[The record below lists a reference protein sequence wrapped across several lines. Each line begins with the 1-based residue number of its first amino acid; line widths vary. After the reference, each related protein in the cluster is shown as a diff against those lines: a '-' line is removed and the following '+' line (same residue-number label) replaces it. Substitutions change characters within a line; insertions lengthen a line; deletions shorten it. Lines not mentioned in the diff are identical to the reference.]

1 MEQKDTQSINP
12 SGEKEAQNASE
23 AGAAEAVEVQ
33 NASGPDAVDAIETQD
48 ASGVNTAEAV
58 EAQNISGADTAKA
71 QDASEA
77 GTAEVQSIS
86 GADAA
91 ETQNA
96 SEVGAAEMQSISG
109 ADAAETMNAP
119 ATGAE
124 GSEAGSGVSVT
135 EPEKTPDT
143 DVRLAGSNREGVK
156 GSPSVGAVELPSL
169 ELLEAELKKEQ
180 YKRSYRRV
188 LKSTAFSLMVVA
200 AVAVLIAVL
209 LLPVLQ
215 ISGTS
220 MTDTLQNEDIVVAV
234 NSSKF
239 KTGDVVAFY
248 YNNNILIK
256 RVIAS
261 SGDWVDIDEDG
272 NVYVN
277 EVKLDEPYVKELA
290 LGECDIDLPYQVP
303 DKKCFVMGDHRAT
316 SIDSRSTAVGCVSDD
331 AVVGKILFRVWPL
344 SEIGFVK

>member
-1 MEQKDTQSINP
+1 MEQKDTQNINP
-12 SGEKEAQNASE
+12 SGQTEEQDAPAASAIEPIEAQSAP
-23 AGAAEAVEVQ
+23 GA
-33 NASGPDAVDAIETQD
+33 ET
-48 ASGVNTAEAV
+48 
-58 EAQNISGADTAKA
+58 
-71 QDASEA
+71 
-77 GTAEVQSIS
+77 
-86 GADAA
+86 A

-96 SEVGAAEMQSISG
+96 PAAGIAEAAAQNAPAAG
-109 ADAAETMNAP
+109 VAEAAGEQKPPAAET
-119 ATGAE
+119 
-124 GSEAGSGVSVT
+124 AGGQDTLVT
-135 EPEKTPDT
+135 
-143 DVRLAGSNREGVK
+143 S
-156 GSPSVGAVELPSL
+156 SVELPSL

-261 SGDWVDIDEDG
+261 SGDWVDNDEDG

>member
-1 MEQKDTQSINP
+1 MEQKDTQNINP
-12 SGEKEAQNASE
+12 SGQTEEQDAPAAGAIEPIEAQSAP
-23 AGAAEAVEVQ
+23 GA
-33 NASGPDAVDAIETQD
+33 ET
-48 ASGVNTAEAV
+48 
-58 EAQNISGADTAKA
+58 
-71 QDASEA
+71 
-77 GTAEVQSIS
+77 
-86 GADAA
+86 A

-96 SEVGAAEMQSISG
+96 PAAGIAEAAAQNAPAAG
-109 ADAAETMNAP
+109 VAEAAGEQKPPAAET
-119 ATGAE
+119 
-124 GSEAGSGVSVT
+124 AGGQDTLVT
-135 EPEKTPDT
+135 
-143 DVRLAGSNREGVK
+143 S
-156 GSPSVGAVELPSL
+156 SVELPSL